1 MIIMKKALL
10 EDAVK
15 LLIVQYESFIVY
27 AEKYGDFDSNP
38 YHMTLERMH
47 FNIKYRFG
55 QYYKLVDEEK
65 DEIVGGL
72 FAFELDKPNIMK
84 IAQFYLKDEYRALG
98 YGQKIINQL
107 IEKNPLVELWYVDT
121 ILQEEYNV
129 EFYKKVG
136 FEVID
141 EEEEHQ
147 GLTFVTL
154 LKKKKKLEFEKTVF
168 LAGGCF
174 WGIEKYYQLVKGII
188 DTDCGYAN
196 GNIENPRYEEL
207 KSGIATHAE
216 TVKIV
221 YDSRK
226 ISLREILEHY
236 FELINPF
243 TLNEQGIDKGLQYR
257 SIVFYRNDD
266 EKKIEQEFF
275 EEMQQKFT
283 ERIVVAIE
291 SLNNYYSAEEYHQDY
306 YKKHPEKMKTC
317 LLFQEKK
324 IR

>member
-1 MIIMKKALL
+1 MVVMQKASL

-15 LLIVQYESFIVY
+15 LLVVQYESFIVY

-55 QYYKLVDEEK
+55 QYYKLVDDETN
-65 DEIVGGL
+65 EIVGGL
-72 FAFELDKPNIMK
+72 FAFELDKSNIMK
-84 IAQFYLKDEYRALG
+84 IAQFYLKDKYRSLG
-98 YGQKIINQL
+98 YGQTIINQM
-107 IEKNPLVELWYVDT
+107 IKMNPQVDIWYVDT

-141 EEEEHQ
+141 EEEEHE

-154 LKKKKKLEFEKTVF
+154 VKKIKKEENNKILY

-174 WGIEKYYQLVKGII
+174 WGIEKYFQMVKGIV

-196 GNIENPRYEEL
+196 GNIENPAYEQL
-207 KSGIATHAE
+207 KSGEATHAE
-216 TVKIV
+216 TVKLT

-226 ISLREILEHY
+226 ISLRDILEHY
-236 FELINPF
+236 FELVNPF
-243 TLNEQGIDKGLQYR
+243 TVNEQGIDKGIQYR
-257 SIVFYRNDD
+257 SIVLYRNEE
-266 EKKIEQEFF
+266 EKEAMEKFF
-275 EEMQQKFT
+275 NEMQQYFEEK
-283 ERIVVAIE
+283 IMVSIE
-291 SLNNYYSAEEYHQDY
+291 PLKNYYSAEEYHQDY
-306 YKKHPEKMKTC
+306 YDKHPDKIETC
-317 LLFQEKK
+317 LMFKK
-324 IR
+324 Q

>member
-1 MIIMKKALL
+1 MIIMKKALV

-55 QYYKLVDEEK
+55 QYYKLVDEDN

-72 FAFELDKPNIMK
+72 FAFELDKPNVMK
-84 IAQFYLKDEYRALG
+84 IAQFYIKDKYRSLG
-98 YGQKIINQL
+98 YGQKIINQM
-107 IEKNPLVELWYVDT
+107 IEKNPQVDVWYVDT

-141 EEEEHQ
+141 EEEEHE

-154 LKKKKKLEFEKTVF
+154 VKKIKKEEKNKD
-168 LAGGCF
+168 LYIAGGCF
-174 WGIEKYYQLVKGII
+174 WGVEKYYQMVKGIL

-196 GNIENPRYEEL
+196 GNIENPAYEQL
-207 KSGIATHAE
+207 KNGEATHAE
-216 TVKIV
+216 TVKLT
-221 YDSRK
+221 YDGRK
-226 ISLREILEHY
+226 LSLRDILEHY
-236 FELINPF
+236 FELVNPF
-243 TLNEQGIDKGLQYR
+243 TLNEQGIDKGIQYR
-257 SIVFYRNDD
+257 SIVFYRD
-266 EKKIEQEFF
+266 EHEKEIIENFF
-275 EEMQQKFT
+275 NEMQQYFEEK
-283 ERIVVAIE
+283 IMVSIE
-291 SLNNYYSAEEYHQDY
+291 PLENYYSAEEYHQDY
-306 YKKHPEKMKTC
+306 YLKNPEKLETC
-317 LLFQEKK
+317 VMFKK
-324 IR
+324 E

>member
-1 MIIMKKALL
+1 MIIMKKALV

-55 QYYKLVDEEK
+55 QYYKLVDE
-65 DEIVGGL
+65 DTAEIVGGL

-84 IAQFYLKDEYRALG
+84 IAQFYLKDKYRSLG
-98 YGQKIINQL
+98 YGQKMINQL
-107 IEKNPLVELWYVDT
+107 IEKNPQVETWYVDT

-136 FEVID
+136 FEIID
-141 EEEEHQ
+141 EEEEHE

-154 LKKKKKLEFEKTVF
+154 VKKIKKDENEKSIY

-174 WGIEKYYQLVKGII
+174 WGIEKYYQMVKGVL

-196 GNIENPRYEEL
+196 GNIENPAYEQL
-207 KSGIATHAE
+207 KSGEATHAE
-216 TVKIV
+216 TVKLT

-226 ISLREILEHY
+226 LSFRDILEHY
-236 FELINPF
+236 FELVNPF
-243 TLNEQGIDKGLQYR
+243 TLNEQGIDKGIQYR
-257 SIVFYRNDD
+257 SIVFYRD
-266 EKKIEQEFF
+266 EKEKAIIENFF
-275 EEMQQKFT
+275 KEMQQYF
-283 ERIVVAIE
+283 EEEIVVSIE
-291 SLNNYYSAEEYHQDY
+291 PLENYYSAEEYHQDY
-306 YKKHPEKMKTC
+306 YLKNPEKLETC
-317 LLFQEKK
+317 EMFKK
-324 IR
+324 

>member
-1 MIIMKKALL
+1 MIIMKKALV

-55 QYYKLVDEEK
+55 QYYKLVDEDT

-84 IAQFYLKDEYRALG
+84 IAQFYLKDKYRSLG
-98 YGQKIINQL
+98 YGQKMINQL
-107 IEKNPLVELWYVDT
+107 IEKNPQVETWYVDT

-136 FEVID
+136 FEIID
-141 EEEEHQ
+141 EEEEHE

-154 LKKKKKLEFEKTVF
+154 IKKIKKDENEKSIY

-174 WGIEKYYQLVKGII
+174 WGIEKYYQMVKGVL

-196 GNIENPRYEEL
+196 GNIENPAYEQL
-207 KSGIATHAE
+207 KSGEATHAE
-216 TVKIV
+216 TVKLT

-226 ISLREILEHY
+226 LSFRDILEHY
-236 FELINPF
+236 FELVNPF
-243 TLNEQGIDKGLQYR
+243 TLNEQGIDKGIQYR
-257 SIVFYRNDD
+257 SIVFYRD
-266 EKKIEQEFF
+266 EKEKAIIENFF
-275 EEMQQKFT
+275 KEMQQYF
-283 ERIVVAIE
+283 EEEIVVSIE
-291 SLNNYYSAEEYHQDY
+291 PLENYYSAEEYHQDY
-306 YKKHPEKMKTC
+306 YLKNPEKLETC
-317 LLFQEKK
+317 EMFKK
-324 IR
+324 